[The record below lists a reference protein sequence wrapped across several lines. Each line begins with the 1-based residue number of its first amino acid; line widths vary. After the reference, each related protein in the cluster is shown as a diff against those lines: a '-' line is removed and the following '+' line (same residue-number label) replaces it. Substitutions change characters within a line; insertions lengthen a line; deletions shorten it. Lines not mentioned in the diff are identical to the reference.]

1 LILKRINYTVKIKS
15 RDDSRICLKV
25 MKDRIILSDLL
36 LSDKPAHWPS
46 SSFYCLRSALRDLAA
61 SIPID
66 QAISIYELPDLID
79 GHLKKEALQKRSV
92 WTLMTY
98 RSRILRLAAEQA
110 CGKPLKAWQ
119 ARLFFEGLNLN
130 HKNREV

>member
-1 LILKRINYTVKIKS
+1 MKIKS
-15 RDDSRICLKV
+15 ESDSRIHTKT
-25 MKDRIILSDLL
+25 MKDKIILSDLL
-36 LSDKPAHWPS
+36 LSVKPAHWPS

-66 QAISIYELPDLID
+66 KPISIYELPDLID

-98 RSRILRLAAEQA
+98 RSRILRLAAERA
-110 CGKPLKAWQ
+110 CGKPLKPWQ

-130 HKNREV
+130 HNNKEV